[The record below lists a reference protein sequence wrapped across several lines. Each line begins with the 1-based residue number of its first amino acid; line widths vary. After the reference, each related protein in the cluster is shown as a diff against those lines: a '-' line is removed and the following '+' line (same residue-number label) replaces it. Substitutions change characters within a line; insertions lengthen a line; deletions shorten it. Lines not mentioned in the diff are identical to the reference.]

1 MKRWRGKLAATCF
14 ALGVAAA
21 GGLSATTDVAAQ
33 ATPSATART
42 AKWDELVPKDWDP
55 FKEFKKKN
63 VGAIPEGGEREMEL
77 MEELRKAWD
86 NAPTRPELNGAR
98 LRLPGYVVPLD
109 ASVDGQKEFLLVP
122 YFGACIHSPPPP
134 ANQIVHVK
142 LAKPVSF
149 RTMDAVWVSG
159 VLSIGRSDSPMGVS
173 GYAMAGEVVE
183 PYRREEKATQ

>member
-1 MKRWRGKLAATCF
+1 MNRWHVVTYFLLATAI
-14 ALGVAAA
+14 ALV
-21 GGLSATTDVAAQ
+21 STTGDVFAQ
-33 ATPSATART
+33 ASVPGSART

-55 FKEFKKKN
+55 MKDFRNKN
-63 VGAIPEGGEREMEL
+63 LGGIREGGRQEMEL
-77 MEELRKAWD
+77 MDQMRIAWD

-98 LRLPGYVVPLD
+98 LRLPGYVVPLV

-149 RTMDAVWVSG
+149 KTMDAVWVSG
-159 VLSIGRSDSPMGVS
+159 VLSTGRNDSPMGVS
-173 GYAMAGEVVE
+173 GYTMAGDVVE
-183 PYRREEKATQ
+183 PYRREGNAQDR

>member
-1 MKRWRGKLAATCF
+1 MNRRSVMTSILAAATVACATLVGD
-14 ALGVAAA
+14 AL
-21 GGLSATTDVAAQ
+21 AQ
-33 ATPSATART
+33 ATSSASART
-42 AKWDELVPKDWDP
+42 AKWEELVPKNWDP
-55 FKEFKKKN
+55 LKDMQKKG
-63 VGAIPEGGEREMEL
+63 GAVPEGGRRELEM
-77 MEELRKAWD
+77 MEEMRIAWD

-159 VLSIGRSDSPMGVS
+159 VLSTGRSDSPMGVS
-173 GYAMAGEVVE
+173 GYTMAGETVE
-183 PYRREEKATQ
+183 PYRRESAPQPR